1 MCNEDSNNLDSHEKI
16 EYKYFTNKGKPWTS
30 EDDTQLIKLYNEDSS
45 DIIKLS
51 IIYKKSPGAIA
62 ARLKQL
68 DIILYT
74 HLARGYN
81 EYQNSDLYIEVCE
94 NSRFNKKN
102 KSNIENNNFEFEFKK
117 SFNKNLKKYIEIKNE
132 YEEQIEI
139 LTNQIKELKND
150 IEEIY
155 TNNDSN
161 LILIKDKEYIL
172 IDDCIYTINKIKGNI
187 YGTYNKTTNKV
198 TKIK

>member
-1 MCNEDSNNLDSHEKI
+1 M
-16 EYKYFTNKGKPWTS
+16 
-30 EDDTQLIKLYNEDSS
+30 
-45 DIIKLS
+45 
-51 IIYKKSPGAIA
+51 
-62 ARLKQL
+62 KQL
-68 DIILYT
+68 NIISHT
-74 HLARGYN
+74 VLARGYN
-81 EYQNSDLYIEVCE
+81 DYLNSVLYIEVCE
-94 NSRFNKKN
+94 NSKYNKKNKSDKKN
-102 KSNIENNNFEFEFKK
+102 KSNIENNNFELEFKK
-117 SFNKNLKKYIEIKNE
+117 SFNKIINKHLINYIEIKNE
-132 YEEQIEI
+132 YEEKIEI

-172 IDDCIYTINKIKGNI
+172 IDDCIYNINKMKGNI